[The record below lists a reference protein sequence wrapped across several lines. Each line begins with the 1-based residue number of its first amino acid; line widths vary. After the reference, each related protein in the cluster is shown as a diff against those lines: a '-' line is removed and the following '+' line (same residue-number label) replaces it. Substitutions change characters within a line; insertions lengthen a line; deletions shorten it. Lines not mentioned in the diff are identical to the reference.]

1 MIPGAIWDT
10 SVTDYLVW
18 TFKIIAALGGAV
30 VGWLLAGP
38 VVRLLVRGAFHRP
51 ASSGTLFA
59 GKICG
64 AGLVGALFFFLVGLG
79 GNFGFGP
86 GGGGGGK
93 GNGTGNGGIGS
104 ADKKDGHRTTDKKN
118 DTSPKLRSVVQIELL
133 GGDRYKGDN
142 RFFLLH
148 RKEPALTLKDIDKY
162 FQENK
167 DLEVHIIIRTAPEMS
182 VSEHSPTVSR
192 LRNLADKYKFPN
204 RIEYLP

>member
-10 SVTDYLVW
+10 SVTDYLLW
-18 TFKIIAALGGAV
+18 TFRIIAALGGAV
-30 VGWLLAGP
+30 VGWLVAGP

-51 ASSGTLFA
+51 ASPGTLFA

-64 AGLVGALFFFLVGLG
+64 AGLVGTIFFLLVGLG

-86 GGGGGGK
+86 GGGGGK
-93 GNGTGNGGIGS
+93 GNGTGNGGTGS
-104 ADKKDGHRTTDKKN
+104 ADKKGCDSTTDKKN